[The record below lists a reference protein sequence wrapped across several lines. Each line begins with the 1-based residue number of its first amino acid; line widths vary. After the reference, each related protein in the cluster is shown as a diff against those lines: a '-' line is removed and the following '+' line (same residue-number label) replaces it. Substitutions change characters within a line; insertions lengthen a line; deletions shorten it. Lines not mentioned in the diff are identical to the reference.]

1 MKAST
6 GNGIFLSIVIHQ
18 NVLKGF
24 TMEQESTLEHAIL
37 LIREDQLSEAL
48 EIISAHLLHDCIMLM
63 ASMLKDKNR
72 YELYSLYYDN
82 YLDFA
87 KKVKEGKFQYV
98 SDAAMKSFFKTGCS
112 HRAKEQMNAAKKT
125 NDWLSIDFF
134 ENSAGNYNDEYEAEK
149 NAEYER
155 VKDRYGI
162 DLASIETEDVFP
174 MDVIG
179 AFHSLNEKCKFL
191 LVLKYMLNLS
201 HKNIVD
207 CLSSLYELK
216 NENVSKTELK
226 RCLDNLKKKSGS
238 LKL

>member
-1 MKAST
+1 MKPGI
-6 GNGIFLSIVIHQ
+6 GNCIFLLIVMDY

-24 TMEQESTLEHAIL
+24 VMEQESKLEHAIL
-37 LIREDQLSEAL
+37 LISEDQLSDAL
-48 EIISAHLLHDCIMLM
+48 EIISEYLLHDCIQLM

-87 KKVKEGKFQYV
+87 KKVKEGKFQYA

-112 HRAKEQMNAAKKT
+112 HRAKEQINSAKKT

-134 ENSAGNYNDEYEAEK
+134 EKSAGEYADRYEAEK

-155 VKDRYGI
+155 VKDKYGI
-162 DLASIETEDVFP
+162 DLASVETEEVFP
-174 MDVIG
+174 MEVIS

-191 LVLKYMLNLS
+191 VVLKYMLNLS

-207 CLSSLYELK
+207 CLSNFYELK

-226 RCLDNLKKKSGS
+226 RCLDQLKKKSIS
-238 LKL
+238 SQN